1 MSTDLEIR
9 AAAGDPQACV
19 QLARKLQRG
28 RGLPRDYE
36 RAVALLDT
44 AARAG
49 LPDALYQ
56 LGKCYLKGIGCLRDP
71 GGGVSCLERA
81 AETGHAAA
89 AYKLGTC
96 FEQGLGAPSSPI
108 MAAYWYRKANHLGDS
123 RAYSAL
129 LRLARAR

>member
-49 LPDALYQ
+49 LPDALCAVCARENVGVLEKTVLGPAMPYQ
-56 LGKCYLKGIGCLRDP
+56 
-71 GGGVSCLERA
+71 E
-81 AETGHAAA
+81 
-89 AYKLGTC
+89 
-96 FEQGLGAPSSPI
+96 
-108 MAAYWYRKANHLGDS
+108 
-123 RAYSAL
+123 
-129 LRLARAR
+129 